1 MEAIEV
7 MIEALEGEESRKLIR
22 LGMMLGQHRIPGM
35 EKSFRTRF
43 RPRAST
49 CLRRLW
55 YELSLGDTHSRTPL
69 YQLVM
74 KSRVF

>member
-7 MIEALEGEESRKLIR
+7 MIEALQGKESRKLIR

-49 CLRRLW
+49 CLRRRC
-55 YELSLGDTHSRTPL
+55 YELSLGDPH
-69 YQLVM
+69 
-74 KSRVF
+74 

>member
-7 MIEALEGEESRKLIR
+7 MIEALQGEESRKLIR

-43 RPRAST
+43 RPRASI
-49 CLRRLW
+49 CLRRLC
-55 YELSLGDTHSRTPL
+55 YELSLGDPH
-69 YQLVM
+69 
-74 KSRVF
+74 